1 VPNTELPI
9 DLENQVVLMKKY
21 VNFRQRKKLRDFL
34 GYAGYFRASRYG
46 KYLLTQVNAFGS
58 KADAKVFFELYDF
71 DVQLRL
77 LLFKYCKKAE
87 VYFKC
92 AIANAISLK
101 TGDAGFYLDKQ
112 YYTPTKSEKDK
123 KTRNR
128 NVSFFNTKFFA
139 GLTNDEEKLRR
150 DVVKHSELKEYRRG
164 GLHQNN
170 VLPVWAAFSYFEMGT
185 IVMLYSYLRGDLRK
199 EVLDYT
205 YPGSNYKKEVTKQ
218 MDTWLD
224 AVRNL
229 RNYCAH
235 HSMVAGMT
243 SSVVIPDNKDSAD
256 VLPDNTNLYSRL
268 YALKKIL
275 PQKDADLLATELD
288 KLISK
293 TKLDIYKMNILPA
306 NWKELYEELFDEPLT
321 MKKPISQI
329 GEFASNQT
337 LTIKGPKGTIERVR
351 ILGPERGETQVEIS
365 KTDSFALGIK
375 PPVRNSGDL
384 DGAAEI
390 TIIGPKGEVTK
401 NAAIIASRHVHATKE
416 DAKKYGFEGKEFVSI
431 MVKG

>member
-1 VPNTELPI
+1 MKEVLQMPNTEQPI
-9 DLENQVVLMKKY
+9 DLETQVMLMKKY
-21 VNFRQRKKLRDFL
+21 VNFRQRKKMREFL

-58 KADAKVFFELYDF
+58 KADSKVFFNLYNF

-87 VYFKC
+87 IRFKS
-92 AIANAISLK
+92 AIANAVSLK
-101 TGDAGFYLDKQ
+101 TRDAGFYLDKQ

-128 NVSFFNTKFFA
+128 NVSFFHKKFFD
-139 GLTNDEEKLRR
+139 GLKNDEEKLRR
-150 DVVKHSELKEYRRG
+150 DVVKHPELKEYRKG
-164 GLHQNN
+164 GTRQNN

-185 IVMLYSYLRGDLRK
+185 MVLIYSYLRGDLRK

-205 YPGSNYKKEVTKQ
+205 YSQKNYKKEVTKQ

-235 HSMVAGMT
+235 HSMLVGMT
-243 SSVVIPDNKDSAD
+243 SSVVIPDNRDSSD

-275 PQKDADLLATELD
+275 SQEDANMLETELD
-288 KLISK
+288 RLVSRAKI
-293 TKLDIYKMNILPA
+293 DVYKMNILPS
-306 NWKELYEELFDEPLT
+306 NWKDLYD
-321 MKKPISQI
+321 
-329 GEFASNQT
+329 
-337 LTIKGPKGTIERVR
+337 R
-351 ILGPERGETQVEIS
+351 IL
-365 KTDSFALGIK
+365 FL
-375 PPVRNSGDL
+375 
-384 DGAAEI
+384 
-390 TIIGPKGEVTK
+390 
-401 NAAIIASRHVHATKE
+401 
-416 DAKKYGFEGKEFVSI
+416 
-431 MVKG
+431 

>member
-1 VPNTELPI
+1 MKEVLQMPNTEQPI
-9 DLENQVVLMKKY
+9 DLETQVMLMKKY
-21 VNFRQRKKLRDFL
+21 VNFRQRKKMREFL

-58 KADAKVFFELYDF
+58 KADSKVFFNLYNF

-87 VYFKC
+87 IRFKS
-92 AIANAISLK
+92 AIANAVSLK
-101 TGDAGFYLDKQ
+101 TRDAGFYLDKQ

-128 NVSFFNTKFFA
+128 NVSFFHTKFFA
-139 GLTNDEEKLRR
+139 GLKNDEEKLRR
-150 DVVKHSELKEYRRG
+150 DVVKHPELKEYRKG
-164 GLHQNN
+164 GTRQNN

-185 IVMLYSYLRGDLRK
+185 MVLIYSYLRGDLRK

-205 YPGSNYKKEVTKQ
+205 YSQKNYKKEVTKQ

-235 HSMVAGMT
+235 HSMLVGTT
-243 SSVVIPDNKDSAD
+243 SSVVIPDNRDSSD

-275 PQKDADLLATELD
+275 SQEDANMLETELD
-288 KLISK
+288 RLVSRAKI
-293 TKLDIYKMNILPA
+293 DVYKMNILPS
-306 NWKELYEELFDEPLT
+306 NWKDLYD
-321 MKKPISQI
+321 
-329 GEFASNQT
+329 
-337 LTIKGPKGTIERVR
+337 R
-351 ILGPERGETQVEIS
+351 IL
-365 KTDSFALGIK
+365 FL
-375 PPVRNSGDL
+375 
-384 DGAAEI
+384 
-390 TIIGPKGEVTK
+390 
-401 NAAIIASRHVHATKE
+401 
-416 DAKKYGFEGKEFVSI
+416 
-431 MVKG
+431 